1 MAAPPSRQSLFFR
14 LYEVPHHFSNLF
26 FQLFLRRAGFA
37 VFSFF
42 FARQR
47 LPFSVFSSPGKD
59 CRFRLFLRRATI
71 AVFSFFF
78 TGQSCLRFFTTTL
91 PSSIYDWVCTFAA
104 FLRLLFFHVALRSF
118 SRRRSRRLFF
128 FVFLLYRRNSF
139 PFVPSVL
146 SPTLPDPVCSRGG
159 ICLTPLSVSVLQPLL
174 EKLSA
179 SPPYRSPF
187 DQGRPLPS
195 VF

>member
-1 MAAPPSRQSLFFR
+1 MKIAVPFFRKIWIFRRFSADGESSIVCFGFAFAWPPHHRDSLSLFAFTR
-14 LYEVPHHFSNLF
+14 CPTILVICF
-26 FQLFLRRAGFA
+26 FG
-37 VFSFF
+37 
-42 FARQR
+42 
-47 LPFSVFSSPGKD
+47 
-59 CRFRLFLRRATI
+59 
-71 AVFSFFF
+71 FFF
-78 TGQSCLRFFTTTL
+78 TGQGLPFSAFSLPGRVCRFQLFLHRAELLRFFTTPL

-159 ICLTPLSVSVLQPLL
+159 DLPYSSVRFCITTPSRKTVGIS
-174 EKLSA
+174 SI
-179 SPPYRSPF
+179 
-187 DQGRPLPS
+187 PLP
-195 VF
+195 F